1 MKSKDIHTVLV
12 VGAGTMG
19 QQIALQCAMHNYTVH
34 LYDVKAEALATAQ
47 TRIEAYAQE
56 ITASGLRTA
65 ADMQAALARI
75 FTTTNPAEAAAG
87 ADLLSESVPE
97 NPALKEKVFSQF
109 NRLCSPET
117 IFTTNTSSLV
127 PSMIARATGRPERFA
142 AMHFHTTVWISNVMD
157 VMPHPGTAPEIVDT
171 LEAFGRSI
179 GQIPIILKKENYG
192 YVFNA
197 MLNALNRAAITL
209 AANEVATPEDIDRAW
224 MGVMKM
230 AIGPMGILDGV
241 GLDTAWEITNYWAGV
256 TRDPQLQAN
265 ADYLKQHFVEQGKL
279 GVKSGQGF
287 YTYPNP
293 AYTDLDFLP
302 KP

>member
-1 MKSKDIHTVLV
+1 MKLENIHNILI

-19 QQIALQCAMHNYTVH
+19 QQIALQCAMHNFTVK
-34 LYDVKAEALATAQ
+34 LYDIKAEALATAQ
-47 TRIEAYAQE
+47 ARIEVYAQD
-56 ITASGLRTA
+56 IAANGWRTA
-65 ADMQAALARI
+65 GEMQDALARI
-75 FTTTNPAEAAAG
+75 STTTDPAEAAAG
-87 ADLLSESVPE
+87 AHLLSESIPE
-97 NPALKEKVFSQF
+97 NPALKGKVFAQF
-109 NRLCSPET
+109 NLLCPAET

-127 PSMIARATGRPERFA
+127 PSMIAMTTGRPERFA

-157 VMPHPGTAPEIVDT
+157 VMPHPGTAPEIVEI
-171 LEAFGRSI
+171 LEGFGRRI
-179 GQIPIILKKENYG
+179 GQIPIVLKKENHG

-197 MLNALNRAAITL
+197 MLNALNTAAITL
-209 AANEVATPEDIDRAW
+209 AANDVATPEDIDRAW

-230 AIGPMGILDGV
+230 PIGPMSILDGV
-241 GLDTAWEITNYWAGV
+241 GLDTVWKITNYWAGV

-265 ADYLKQHFVEQGKL
+265 ADYLKENFIDQGKL

-293 AYTDLDFLP
+293 AYTKTDFLP